1 MSFNYVRE
9 FEPLQTKGS
18 VTEWLKVTDCK
29 SVDLFYV
36 SSNLTAPN
44 KYYNFIDTVQT
55 QTPAVSRDTHPLT
68 VSQIQIIIPKMRG
81 STPKES
87 MNHLK
92 INLIY

>member
-1 MSFNYVRE
+1 M
-9 FEPLQTKGS
+9 
-18 VTEWLKVTDCK
+18 TEWLKVTDCK

-55 QTPAVSRDTHPLT
+55 QTLRHPMSLGTLIT
-68 VSQIQIIIPKMRG
+68 VYQIQIIIPKMRG